1 MINIPIAL
9 WTKYGSVLAKKSVP
23 AAAHN
28 IYKKQFKNA
37 SKELVWQFFFSAKT
51 LTLVPES
58 GEYRSSPRDAC
69 AEGDQGS
76 GQEGADH
83 EMGGITYLPALL
95 CRTPAPG
102 QLRYPHHSGTAG
114 AHGCEGSADL
124 HSYYSEQDYERGEES
139 A

>member
-1 MINIPIAL
+1 MINISIAL

-28 IYKKQFKNA
+28 NYKKWFKNA
-37 SKELVWQFFFSAKT
+37 SKELIWQFFFSAKT

-83 EMGGITYLPALL
+83 ETGISAYLSDTPLPHTCSRPITISAPFRN
-95 CRTPAPG
+95 CR
-102 QLRYPHHSGTAG
+102 GT
-114 AHGCEGSADL
+114 
-124 HSYYSEQDYERGEES
+124 RM
-139 A
+139 